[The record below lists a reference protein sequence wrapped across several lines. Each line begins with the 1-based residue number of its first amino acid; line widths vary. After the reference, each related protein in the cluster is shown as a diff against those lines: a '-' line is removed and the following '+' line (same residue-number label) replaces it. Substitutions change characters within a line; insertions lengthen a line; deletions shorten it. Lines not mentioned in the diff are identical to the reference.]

1 MADQTPRIRVQCTLE
16 MPETLL
22 FPFLR
27 LLRQWEGRQDDVH
40 MQIAVT
46 TPVSYTT
53 AELAAFLCTL
63 DPPLA
68 HIETRPRED

>member
-22 FPFLR
+22 LPFLHLIR
-27 LLRQWEGRQDDVH
+27 AWEAGEQDVRV
-40 MQIAVT
+40 QIAS

-53 AELAAFLCTL
+53 EELAAFLRTL

-68 HIETRPRED
+68 QITTRPRED